1 MLYLLQ
7 QPHLQIIDKWQEGI
21 VIIMLILLLFQKKIL
36 HYIYIDLAKI
46 VKKNIYILYIIMHAQ
61 HVQARSNLA
70 NILLYIFYTINFII
84 KLSKRM
90 KKSFCEFQCFMLLMD
105 ASLSYTTISNILL
118 LVNCRARII
127 YFINSRSLSRRYKR
141 RFCI

>member
-1 MLYLLQ
+1 
-7 QPHLQIIDKWQEGI
+7 
-21 VIIMLILLLFQKKIL
+21 MLILLLFQKKIL

-46 VKKNIYILYIIMHAQ
+46 VKKYIYILYIIMHAQ

-90 KKSFCEFQCFMLLMD
+90 KKSFCEFQCFMLLML
-105 ASLSYTTISNILL
+105 ASLILQFQTFYCL
-118 LVNCRARII
+118 SIVGLNHI
-127 YFINSRSLSRRYKR
+127 YFIDSRSLSRRYKR

>member
-1 MLYLLQ
+1 MFLCLTY
-7 QPHLQIIDKWQEGI
+7 
-21 VIIMLILLLFQKKIL
+21 VILTTTTSSTNYRQVTRRYCYYAHIAAFSKKIL
-36 HYIYIDLAKI
+36 HYIYWFGKNC
-46 VKKNIYILYIIMHAQ
+46 KKYIYILYIIMHAQ

-118 LVNCRARII
+118 LVNCRAQSYLLHWQQISVKKI
-127 YFINSRSLSRRYKR
+127 
-141 RFCI
+141 

>member
-7 QPHLQIIDKWQEGI
+7 QRHPQIIDKWQEGI
-21 VIIMLILLLFQKKIL
+21 VIIMLILLLFQKKSCII
-36 HYIYIDLAKI
+36 YIYWFGKNC
-46 VKKNIYILYIIMHAQ
+46 KKYIYILYIIMHAQ

-118 LVNCRARII
+118 LVNCRAQSYLLHWQQISVKKI
-127 YFINSRSLSRRYKR
+127 
-141 RFCI
+141 

>member
-7 QPHLQIIDKWQEGI
+7 QRHPQIIDKWQEGI
-21 VIIMLILLLFQKKIL
+21 VIMLILLLFQKKIL

-46 VKKNIYILYIIMHAQ
+46 VKNIYILYIIMHAQ

-90 KKSFCEFQCFMLLMD
+90 KKSFCEFQCSMLLMD

-118 LVNCRARII
+118 LVNCRAQSYLLHWQQISVKKI
-127 YFINSRSLSRRYKR
+127 
-141 RFCI
+141 

>member
-1 MLYLLQ
+1 
-7 QPHLQIIDKWQEGI
+7 
-21 VIIMLILLLFQKKIL
+21 
-36 HYIYIDLAKI
+36 
-46 VKKNIYILYIIMHAQ
+46 MHAQ

-118 LVNCRARII
+118 LVNCRAQS
-127 YFINSRSLSRRYKR
+127 YLLH
-141 RFCI
+141 

>member
-7 QPHLQIIDKWQEGI
+7 QRHPQIIDKWQEGI
-21 VIIMLILLLFQKKIL
+21 VIIMLILLLFPKKIL
-36 HYIYIDLAKI
+36 HYIYIDLAKT
-46 VKKNIYILYIIMHAQ
+46 VKNIYILYIIMHAQ

-90 KKSFCEFQCFMLLMD
+90 KKSFCEFQCFMLLML
-105 ASLSYTTISNILL
+105 ASLQFQTFYCLSIVGLNH
-118 LVNCRARII
+118 I
-127 YFINSRSLSRRYKR
+127 YFIDSRSLSRRYKR

>member
-1 MLYLLQ
+1 MFLCLTY
-7 QPHLQIIDKWQEGI
+7 
-21 VIIMLILLLFQKKIL
+21 VILTTTTSSTNYRQVTRRYCYYANIAAFSKKNL
-36 HYIYIDLAKI
+36 ALYIYIDLAKI
-46 VKKNIYILYIIMHAQ
+46 VKNIYILYIIMHAQ

-118 LVNCRARII
+118 LVNCRAQS
-127 YFINSRSLSRRYKR
+127 YLLH
-141 RFCI
+141 